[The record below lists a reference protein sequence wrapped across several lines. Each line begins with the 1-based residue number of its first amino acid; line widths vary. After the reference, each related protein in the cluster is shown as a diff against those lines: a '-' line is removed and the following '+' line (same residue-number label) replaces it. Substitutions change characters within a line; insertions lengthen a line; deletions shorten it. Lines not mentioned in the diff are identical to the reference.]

1 MYLNSGN
8 FTLWQLE
15 RWCIYS
21 LQIKYVNL
29 RHVLFVSFVSVL
41 CSSFLWPPNF
51 IAIFVIL
58 GPILAGV
65 FACHTF
71 QCSIMIPIRAY
82 IAQSLW
88 LFVCFPNSNLQ
99 RTAFSY
105 LISCELDFESKK
117 LEGPI
122 VLYPESCCSENE

>member
-1 MYLNSGN
+1 MATRMVLYLFSPN
-8 FTLWQLE
+8 
-15 RWCIYS
+15 
-21 LQIKYVNL
+21 QICQSVACHL
-29 RHVLFVSFVSVL
+29 RHHRQFSLFF
-41 CSSFLWPPNF
+41 SSMWPPNF
-51 IAIFVIL
+51 IATFVML

-71 QCSIMIPIRAY
+71 QCSIIMIPIRAY

-105 LISCELDFESKK
+105 LISCELDFESKR